1 MPDLKNR
8 IDEAYKNNGSYQ
20 PQSLNDAENISNTDA
35 GAGIDQLEAYAN
47 DPANATKLRDEAHES
62 ESNTNSSW
70 NNNYAKPASKTNS
83 SKAFLRKAGPMGL
96 IGGTLAGGG
105 LMAAVFLTPAAV
117 IVNLKEKAV
126 NTYDQQATTYEPRA
140 NRLMVK
146 KIMGSTTT
154 SSCTVTTILCKFT
167 RPSNNLLKS
176 LSDAQIEVF
185 NSKGESI
192 SKRSLLPNERPAT
205 LKLPDGRTINASQ
218 LQAELRSN
226 ASLRSAFDRGTGW
239 RRMSWNDS
247 VATKVLKKFNI
258 TRDSPAK
265 DATTSDEAKTKITEA
280 SKGVTS
286 STEEIKTMMKDRVT
300 VMLEKAGRKVA
311 KNADPVLLIGVVG
324 CLMSDVPGFV
334 TKVSRDYQLLQ
345 LARYGFIFLTIAD
358 KIKAG
363 DATPEE
369 VGAAGAILTTAF
381 VAKGSSNRASSA
393 MDSFG
398 IHNMLFKD
406 TGTKGFNSDYR
417 KMIPGVGDGSAIGQ
431 LAAATS
437 NPELKKAC
445 SLITSPQAMVAA
457 SSFEA
462 AAGVAT
468 GGVAAIG
475 TAVLKAGLKVAAA
488 IGAIEVIINLLTPL
502 ITTLIDLIP
511 FDKILGL
518 FMGDLTSNIQGEDAG
533 NAIASGVSNQMAEVA
548 NVGGNAPLTKGQ
560 IVAYS
565 QFTKQIQLARQ
576 EQDRQTH
583 SPFDASNPNTF
594 LGSIA
599 STIGPHLI
607 NITGGSLVSSLGAI
621 SRGTI
626 SNFSAAAYADSASAT
641 TTEYSMCPD
650 PSIASTDVAA
660 GPFCNIQY
668 GVPVKYLDRDPEEVV
683 NRLIK
688 AGQVDETTGEPIPGS
703 DLEEWYL
710 DCNNGDTDA
719 IAGCTISGDNE
730 STYADYALY
739 AIDHRAQKNMD
750 GEDSASTSSSS
761 SNSNANITDGWTEP
775 ITTYSNHGSYGYME
789 STPRGTHKGVD
800 YMAPAGTP
808 VYAAHDGEIVYA
820 QLISQACGNGYVIK
834 AADTMYLIYQ
844 HINLSGNPT
853 VGTKVTAG
861 QQIGTVADFGS
872 GSSCVSGNHLHFQ
885 LQTTF
890 VSGIAAYATP
900 GDGNTLDPYQYV
912 PKKASS
918 P

>member
-8 IDEAYKNNGSYQ
+8 IDEAYDKNGSYQ
-20 PQSLNDAENISNTDA
+20 PQDLSDAENISNTNTS
-35 GAGIDQLEAYAN
+35 AGIDQLEAFTN
-47 DPANATKLRDEAHES
+47 DPANATKLRDEANEK

-83 SKAFLRKAGPMGL
+83 SKAFLKKAGPMGL

-126 NTYDQQATTYEPRA
+126 NTYDQQATTYDPRA

-226 ASLRSAFDRGTGW
+226 PSLRSAFDRGMGW

-247 VATKVLKKFNI
+247 VATKVLKKFGI

-265 DATTSDEAKTKITEA
+265 DATTSEEAKTKITEA

-300 VMLEKAGRKVA
+300 VRLEKAGRKVA

-324 CLMSDVPGFV
+324 CLMSDIPGFV
-334 TKVSRDYQLLQ
+334 IEVSRDYQLLQ

-363 DATPEE
+363 DASPEE
-369 VGAAGAILTTAF
+369 VSAAGAILTTAF
-381 VAKGSSNRASSA
+381 IAKGSSNRATSA

-398 IHNMLFKD
+398 VHNLLFKD

-431 LAAATS
+431 IAAATN

-457 SSFEA
+457 SAIEA
-462 AAGVAT
+462 TVSVGTAGVGAGLIAAT
-468 GGVAAIG
+468 KAA
-475 TAVLKAGLKVAAA
+475 LKVAAV
-488 IGAIEVIINLLTPL
+488 IGLIDIFITALTPL
-502 ITTLIDLIP
+502 ITTLIGMIP

-533 NAIASGVSNQMAEVA
+533 NAIASGVSNQMAVVA

-560 IVAYS
+560 MVAYG
-565 QFTKQIQLARQ
+565 QFTKQIQLAKQ
-576 EQDRQTH
+576 EQDRKTY

-594 LGSIA
+594 LGSIT
-599 STIGPHLI
+599 STIGPYLL
-607 NITGGSLVSSLGAI
+607 NITGGSMVSSLGAI
-621 SRGTI
+621 SRGAI
-626 SNFSAAAYADSASAT
+626 SNFGAAVYADSASAT
-641 TTEYSMCPD
+641 TAEYSMCPD

-668 GVPVKYLDRDPEEVV
+668 GVPVKYLDRDPEEVL

-688 AGQVDETTGEPIPGS
+688 AGQVDETTGEPVAGS

-710 DCNNGDTDA
+710 DCNSGDTDA

-750 GEDSASTSSSS
+750 GEDSTSTGSSSV
-761 SNSNANITDGWTEP
+761 NITDGWTES

-789 STPRGTHKGVD
+789 STSRGTHKGVD

-844 HINLSGNPT
+844 HINLLGNPA
-853 VGTKVTAG
+853 VGTQVKAG

-872 GSSCVSGNHLHFQ
+872 GSSCVDGNHLHFQ

-890 VSGIAAYATP
+890 ASGIAAYATA

-912 PKKASS
+912 PEKASS